1 MDSSS
6 AMASQALD
14 LLKKTYE
21 VVDHPST
28 NSIIS
33 WGHDNKSFIIWD
45 PEGFEKF
52 LLPYIFPPRNLMGVY
67 ASYLKLYS
75 EQEWEFA
82 NDDFVRGHPELL
94 EKITDRFKIYSQ
106 AVLACKTREERF
118 LLNKKRNEEWER
130 ERLEKA
136 LATDLQNQCN

>member
-1 MDSSS
+1 MDPSS

-14 LLKKTYE
+14 LLTKTYE

-52 LLPYIFPPRNLMGVY
+52 LLPYIFPPRNLGVY
-67 ASYLKLYS
+67 ASYLKLYGVLKVES

-82 NDDFVRGHPELL
+82 NDDFVRGQPELL
-94 EKITDRFKIYSQ
+94 EKITDRYKIYSQ
-106 AVLACKTREERF
+106 ALLACKTREERF

-130 ERLEKA
+130 ERL
-136 LATDLQNQCN
+136 